1 MDDFLFLGEIQSSL
15 ARVFLEVGCALA
27 LPFFFD
33 KTKSLHRSFVFL
45 IAGLLS
51 LRYLWWR
58 AT

>member
-15 ARVFLEVGCALA
+15 ARVFLVVGCALA

-51 LRYLWWR
+51 LRYL
-58 AT
+58 